1 MKSILAHYAEARSE
15 RL

>member
-1 MKSILAHYAEARSE
+1 MKSILAHCAEARSE